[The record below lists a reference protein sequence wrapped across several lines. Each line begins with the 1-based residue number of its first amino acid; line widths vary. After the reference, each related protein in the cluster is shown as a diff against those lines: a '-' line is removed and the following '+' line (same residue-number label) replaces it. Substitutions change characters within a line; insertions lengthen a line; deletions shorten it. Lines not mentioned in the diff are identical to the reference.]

1 MRTVLWFVLGFGL
14 AFAACLAAVAS
25 GGLAGVAVAAHFL
38 LQREPGMGD
47 VLNFDPSE
55 MLGRAPAPAAVAIA
69 LVVAWFLVARR
80 LRRQSRVSNRA
91 D

>member
-1 MRTVLWFVLGFGL
+1 MRTVLWFILGFGL
-14 AFAACLAAVAS
+14 AFAAGLAAVAS
-25 GGLAGVAVAAHFL
+25 GGLAGVGVAAHFL

-55 MLGRAPAPAAVAIA
+55 MLGRSPAPAAVAVGF
-69 LVVAWFLVARR
+69 VVAWFLVARR
-80 LRRQSRVSNRA
+80 LKRRPRMSSRA